1 MEFEGA
7 GSPFSATC
15 QREAQPKLN
24 TGNVQLTPSL
34 SVNMQRTT
42 LAKLVKLDPGRVSLL
57 DNVAVT
63 YSSQME
69 NSIEAPDSVFGALD
83 VASMK
88 LQRIEAQSESFFQ
101 FKFRFCVHCAEFQ
114 LQPIRFV

>member
-7 GSPFSATC
+7 AQSVLCDG
-15 QREAQPKLN
+15 QREAQPKLQHRQCA
-24 TGNVQLTPSL
+24 VDRAF
-34 SVNMQRTT
+34 VVREHAAHH
-42 LAKLVKLDPGRVSLL
+42 LAKLVGLDAGRVSLL

-88 LQRIEAQSESFFQ
+88 
-101 FKFRFCVHCAEFQ
+101 
-114 LQPIRFV
+114 IRNGLKHKVKCLPVQV